1 MIRNLKNR
9 LKTVFPHR
17 ESKQFKEF
25 KWSFTAFIK
34 ALLLRLKQEK
44 DVFILVTGDTG
55 SGKSHLTGNFC
66 LKYLTKE
73 ENFIKND
80 GSKIFEKTN
89 FIIDPGK
96 FAVKMITEEG
106 CALWIDEGRDSV
118 NRQKWFSEIN
128 QTIASRKNK
137 NRKRFNIYFLCMPY
151 ETEIDPKVAKHLTLW
166 LWVRRG
172 VAEVYCKTSGK
183 KGGTGLDIQKILAR
197 EEKWLKENPKAT
209 SVIPYIHPEY
219 VGRIFFEKLTAGYKR
234 EYDNLVEENHATGVL
249 SEEEKLEYGIIE
261 KMTPEAIINN
271 SIEKIKKG
279 EIFNRRDLWNKLKE
293 ETELPDD
300 KLQKTL
306 NFYLKLE
313 GYPTFNKL
321 FEKKKKEDLD
331 DIF

>member
-1 MIRNLKNR
+1 MKKQRTKS
-9 LKTVFPHR
+9 VFPHR

-25 KWSFTAFIK
+25 KWSFKAFIF
-34 ALLLRLKQEK
+34 ALLSRLRIEK
-44 DVFILVTGDTG
+44 DVFVLVTGDTG

-66 LKYLTKE
+66 LKYLAKE
-73 ENFIKND
+73 LNFIKND
-80 GSKIFEKTN
+80 GSPIFEKSN

-106 CALWIDEGRDSV
+106 SALWIDEGRDSV

-137 NRKRFNIYFLCMPY
+137 NRKRFNIYWLCMPY

-172 VAEVYCKTSGK
+172 VVEVYCKSSGK
-183 KGGTGLDIQKILAR
+183 KGGTGLDIQKILEREAR
-197 EEKWLKENPKAT
+197 WLKENPKANF
-209 SVIPYIHPEY
+209 VLPYIHPEFL
-219 VGRIFFEKLTAGYKR
+219 GRIFFKPLTEGYRKEYEKLV
-234 EYDNLVEENHATGVL
+234 DENKAVGEL

-261 KMTPEAIINN
+261 KMTPEGIINK
-271 SIEKIKKG
+271 SIDDIKSGSMTNK
-279 EIFNRRDLWNKLKE
+279 RDLWNHLKE

-300 KLQKTL
+300 KLQKQL

-321 FEKKKKEDLD
+321 FEKKKKENIKDL
-331 DIF
+331 F